1 MINSFYMLA
10 FLIGCL
16 VGVALLF
23 GLLLVLT
30 FGSGGDD
37 E

>member
-16 VGVALLF
+16 VGTVLVFAVLLF
-23 GLLLVLT
+23 LSV
-30 FGSGGDD
+30 FGGGD